1 MSGRRAALGV
11 AFKNARRNKKRT
23 FYLVALIAIPV
34 MVAVMTSAFVRL
46 SYISPEERATS
57 DYGQTNVLMERYS
70 TDPEVEAWVDSTIDE
85 LAPGAER
92 LTFRNHYVSF
102 APRVFGRILDVGLND
117 PLTEGILN
125 LVDGR
130 VPVTADGVVLTE
142 HLASELEIG
151 IGDTVELGDGEEKS
165 FEVVGIASHPIL
177 WDVNDAVVAPEGMDR
192 FDVRVDLATQI
203 MLSVEDDVTFA
214 QTFAQAWEQARYEFY
229 PGDREWPIPEQYWF
243 LWEELYAQMTD
254 DQFAEMERIYAEDG
268 EEAAM
273 AYTER
278 LAPNGVTS
286 ELPWVQA
293 QSRTEQLTW
302 NTTNIVETGPVI
314 GTGVAALILA
324 EVAFIAGAAFAT
336 GTRRRLREIGLM
348 GANGAST
355 KQVRSSVVGEGLV
368 VGLVGGLSGAFLAF
382 LLIVLGRPTIQEFV
396 SRRIDGFPFS
406 PLDVI
411 GPIAVALVA
420 CVFAAWVP
428 ARTASGVPTLTALQ
442 GRMPV
447 GAPKR
452 WIIPVGLSLT
462 ALGVL
467 LLAVGLAGQSGSAAA
482 VGVIGAILMIGGT
495 ALLAGPLVAWI
506 SKHAERFPITPR
518 IVLRDSGRQRGRAA
532 AAVAATMVIL
542 MAPVAAM
549 ASIEQNEASQ
559 AINGLPMDRPQ
570 IYISGLHDGET
581 GETMP
586 LGDEELGRIESLVP
600 GSSVASFDVIDVPV
614 MYPTEFEALEDTAA
628 GFGGDQTF
636 DADLGQYYLSPWRM
650 SVADPEILGFLDDD
664 RLSRALEEDGIALIG
679 VEERINTIEID
690 GDVMEVAEVPIAVQ
704 QRSFP
709 RLMVTEETTS
719 NYEAFDRRTSAVV
732 EISETWLQSLNPFH
746 EPARPLWE
754 ANWGESVFLD
764 MSGGGGADLSSGV
777 ILALITLATML
788 VVLIVVATITA
799 LSAAEAD
806 SDLRTV
812 VAVGATNSIRRKY
825 LGLQS
830 GIHTLLGCL
839 LAVPLTLLLMRTVY
853 SSVLGGYRQIGAF
866 GVFDSSQL
874 FIPWTGLALLVLGVP
889 LAIGLITAASVRSAP
904 TTPPRRAT

>member
-1 MSGRRAALGV
+1 MSGRRAAFGV

-46 SYISPEERATS
+46 SYVSPEENATS
-57 DYGQTNVLMERYS
+57 QYGQTNVMMERYS
-70 TDPEVEAWVDSTIDE
+70 TESEVEAWVDSTIDE

-92 LTFRNHYVSF
+92 LSFRNYHVGF
-102 APRVFGRILDVGLND
+102 APRVFGRILDVDLTD
-117 PLTEGILN
+117 PLTEGILT
-125 LVDGR
+125 LVDGW
-130 VPVTADGVVLTE
+130 VPATADDVVLTE
-142 HLASELEIG
+142 HLASELEVG
-151 IGDTVELGDGEEKS
+151 IGDTVELGDGDEKS
-165 FEVVGIASHPIL
+165 FEVVGLASHPIL
-177 WDVNDAVVAPEGMDR
+177 WDVNDAVVSPDGMDR
-192 FDVRVDLATQI
+192 FDVRADLATQI
-203 MLSVEDDVTFA
+203 MLSVEDDMAFS
-214 QTFAQAWEQARYEFY
+214 QSFAQAWEREKYTFY
-229 PGDREWPIPEQYWF
+229 PGDREWPMPAEYWF
-243 LWEELYAQMTD
+243 LWEELYVQMTD
-254 DQFAEMERIYAEDG
+254 DQFAEMERIYTEDG

-286 ELPWVQA
+286 ELPYVQA
-293 QSRTEQLTW
+293 LSRTEQLTW
-302 NTTNIVETGPVI
+302 NQTNIVETGPVI

-355 KQVRSSVVGEGLV
+355 RHVRSTVVGEGLV
-368 VGLVGGLSGAFLAF
+368 VGLVGGLSGAFIAF
-382 LLIVLGRPTIQEFV
+382 LLITLGRSTIQEFV

-411 GPIAVALVA
+411 GPIAVAVIA
-420 CVFAAWVP
+420 CVIAAWVP

-452 WIIPVGLSLT
+452 WVIPVGLSLT
-462 ALGVL
+462 AFGVL
-467 LLAVGLAGQSGSAAA
+467 LLAVGLAGGSGGAAA

-506 SKHAERFPITPR
+506 SQHAERFPITPR

-549 ASIEQNEASQ
+549 ASIDQNEASQ
-559 AINGLPMDRPQ
+559 AINGLPLNRAQ
-570 IYISGLHDGET
+570 IFISGLHDGAT
-581 GETMP
+581 GEVMP
-586 LGDEELGRIESLVP
+586 LGEEELGRIESLVP
-600 GSSVASFDVIDVPV
+600 GSVMASFDVVDVPV
-614 MYPTEFEALEDTAA
+614 MYPTEFEALSGTEA

-636 DADLGQYYLSPWRM
+636 DADTGQYYLSPWRM
-650 SVADPEILGFLDDD
+650 AVANEEILGFLDDE
-664 RLSRALEEDGIALIG
+664 RLNRALDEEGIALIG
-679 VEERINTIEID
+679 VKERVSAIEVD
-690 GDVMEVAEVPIAVQ
+690 GEVIEVTEVPIAVQ
-704 QRSFP
+704 QWSFP
-709 RLMVTEETTS
+709 RLMVTEDMASRYST
-719 NYEAFDRRTSAVV
+719 FDRRTSSVV
-732 EISETWLQSLNPFH
+732 EISGTWWRSLNPFH

-754 ANWGESVFLD
+754 ADWGEEVFLD
-764 MSGGGGADLSSGV
+764 MSGGGGADVSSGV

-806 SDLRTV
+806 NDLRTV

-853 SSVLGGYRQIGAF
+853 SSALGGYRQIGAF

-874 FIPWTGLALLVLGVP
+874 FIPWTGIAVLVIGLP
-889 LAIGLITAASVRSAP
+889 LAIGLITAATVRSAP